1 MKTKNIIIICVIL
14 IIVIIGCYFYFKDFG
29 HKNLF
34 NEYKLF
40 YGNKVVYIGSEDMKE
55 SNEGVKYTF
64 SIWIRPNNLSLNT
77 IWENGTNNA
86 KTIINNNGS
95 PNILYLVEDNIVR
108 IQLGYYGK
116 DNYMEYYNF
125 DLENFE
131 LQRWTHLAI
140 VVDNKL
146 VSIYKNGIV
155 YASKELENPNMKNYK
170 LMNIGEKYNN
180 FNGYIG
186 RIDYYNY
193 ILTPPNI
200 NKLYETYF
208 KTHPTALMSYEYNKQ
223 MDKEN
228 EENLKMEIINN
239 RFA

>member
-34 NEYKLF
+34 NDYKLF

-95 PNILYLVEDNIVR
+95 PNILYLVQDNIVR
-108 IQLGYYGK
+108 IQIGYYGK
-116 DNYMEYYNF
+116 NNYMEYYNF
-125 DLENFE
+125 DLEQFE
-131 LQRWTHLAI
+131 LQLWTHLAI
-140 VVDNKL
+140 NVDNKL
-146 VSIYKNGIV
+146 VNIYKNGIL
-155 YASKELENPNMKNYK
+155 YSSKELENPNLKNYK

-193 ILTPPNI
+193 VLTPSNI

-208 KTHPTALMSYEYNKQ
+208 KKHPNSLMSYEYNKQ
-223 MDKEN
+223 IDKEN

-239 RFA
+239 RFS

>member
-34 NEYKLF
+34 NDYKLF
-40 YGNKVVYIGSEDMKE
+40 YGNKVVYISSEDMKE

-64 SIWIRPNNLSLNT
+64 SIWIRPNNLYLNT
-77 IWENGTNNA
+77 IWENGSNNA

-95 PNILYLVEDNIVR
+95 PNILYLVQDNTVR
-108 IQLGYYGK
+108 IQIGYYGIN
-116 DNYMEYYNF
+116 NYMEYYNF
-125 DLENFE
+125 DLEHFE
-131 LQRWTHLAI
+131 FQKWTHLAI
-140 VVDNKL
+140 TVDNKL
-146 VSIYKNGIV
+146 VNIYKNGIL
-155 YASKELENPNMKNYK
+155 YSSKELENPNLKNYK

>member
-14 IIVIIGCYFYFKDFG
+14 IIVLIGCYFYFKDFG

-34 NEYKLF
+34 NDYKLF

-64 SIWIRPNNLSLNT
+64 SIWIRPNNLALNT

-95 PNILYLVEDNIVR
+95 PNILYLVQDNIVR
-108 IQLGYYGK
+108 IQIGYYGK
-116 DNYMEYYNF
+116 NNYMEYYNF
-125 DLENFE
+125 DIELFE
-131 LQRWTHLAI
+131 FQKWTHLAI
-140 VVDNKL
+140 TVDNKL
-146 VSIYKNGIV
+146 VNIYKNGIL
-155 YASKELENPNMKNYK
+155 YSSKELENPNLKNYK

-193 ILTPPNI
+193 ILTPANI

-208 KTHPTALMSYEYNKQ
+208 KKHPNALMSYEYIKQ
-223 MDKEN
+223 LDKEN
-228 EENLKMEIINN
+228 EENLKMELINN

>member
-55 SNEGVKYTF
+55 STEGVKYTF
-64 SIWIRPNNLSLNT
+64 SIWIRPNNLYLNT
-77 IWENGTNNA
+77 IWENGSNNA

-193 ILTPPNI
+193 VLSPNNI
-200 NKLYETYF
+200 IKVYEKYF
-208 KTHPTALMSYEYNKQ
+208 KKHPTALMSYEYNKQ
-223 MDKEN
+223 LDKEN
-228 EENLKMEIINN
+228 EENSKMEIINN
-239 RFA
+239 RFS

>member
-14 IIVIIGCYFYFKDFG
+14 IIVLIGCYFYFKDFG

-34 NEYKLF
+34 NDYKLF

-77 IWENGTNNA
+77 IWETGTNNA

-95 PNILYLVEDNIVR
+95 PNILYLVQDNTVR
-108 IQLGYYGK
+108 IQIGYYGIN
-116 DNYMEYYNF
+116 NYMEYYNF
-125 DLENFE
+125 DLEHFE
-131 LQRWTHLAI
+131 LQKWTHLAI
-140 VVDNKL
+140 LVDNKL
-146 VSIYKNGIV
+146 VSIYKNGIL
-155 YASKELENPNMKNYK
+155 YSSKELENPNLKNYK

-193 ILTPPNI
+193 VLTPANI
-200 NKLYETYF
+200 NKLYETYI
-208 KTHPTALMSYEYNKQ
+208 KKHPNALMSYENNKQ
-223 MDKEN
+223 LDKEN

-239 RFA
+239 RFS